1 MMRMMF
7 RFLFHITLFIA
18 VSAAMTGIS
27 SGQVLINEY
36 MPDPARDWDGDGA
49 YDYRSDE
56 WVEIINTGDSS
67 VDLNTFLLRDAGD
80 QVLWR
85 YGFSGYLAPGETRVV
100 YGSDAVA
107 WEESNGFPAYGLSLN
122 NAGDEIILCRVMEA
136 ETLVVDTAGFGRSA
150 VDDRS
155 IGRTLADAGIWAI
168 YDAWNPCSDSCSPPG
183 NGCIPTPGE
192 VNDCITSVAERS
204 WGSIKMIETR

>member
-1 MMRMMF
+1 MRMMF
-7 RFLFHITLFIA
+7 RFLFQITLFIA